1 MLSFLQSTINIQP
14 KWSQNAFSL
23 FYYSRKKLIVWWHD
37 KERKRRGRRY
47 SEERIFIYDLLSDI
61 ERKCMKIGC
70 RWISMCDQYLPSL
83 SFEMIQNNL
92 WFVFLSI
99 NTFSSFKVCISSFQ
113 LKESFTQ
120 NISKK
125 KYLLV
130 YYKILNLFED
140 VFSSSMGEFY

>member
-70 RWISMCDQYLPSL
+70 RWISMLINIFHLFLLKWFKIIFD
-83 SFEMIQNNL
+83 SF
-92 WFVFLSI
+92 FLSI